1 MNAKRY
7 ALLLLMT
14 TVIIFTSCQSGETEG
29 ASELPTTDYQPNAQE
44 VAFEE
49 MIASIDAN
57 DSLRIGNSLFY
68 SKPTGE
74 SIEVRL
80 FVNAKNETVKMV
92 ERYTEESTQSVF
104 RNVFYL
110 KEGKKFATRE
120 LFGSTVNG
128 KELFNERVSYYDEKE
143 QPVLSKF
150 KSANYEEE
158 LDYESFVTMD
168 PYDCKMERALNV
180 INQEG
185 EFATTFQGFVKEDAF
200 LYLIVGEN
208 EKDGYSSS
216 LVVQYVDY
224 TIKKLQEDELKM
236 IGTPLIVDFETVTE
250 GGEGYEYQIL
260 HKVSLR

>member
-1 MNAKRY
+1 MNVKRY

-14 TVIIFTSCQSGETEG
+14 TVLIFTGCQSGETEG